1 MFGAVGLGPY
11 GMEFSNM
18 AENTVE
24 YTKAKEIKAQ
34 AARFP
39 EVYRSPS
46 IGLSRKLRGFQIN
59 CTIG

>member
-1 MFGAVGLGPY
+1 
-11 GMEFSNM
+11 M

-46 IGLSRKLRGFQIN
+46 ISLSRKLRGFQIN